1 MSLAVTLTRAQQGI
15 AAPPVMVEVHL
26 SGGLPGT
33 AIVGLP
39 EAAVREAR
47 DRVRVAIQATQF
59 EYPARRV
66 TVNLAPADLPKEGGR
81 YDLAI
86 ALGIL
91 AAGRQIAAHK
101 LGNCEFIGELAL
113 SGALRPVQG
122 VLPALLRARAA
133 GRSVVVPRAN
143 AAEAALV
150 EAMDIRVADTLAEV
164 CAWLCDRGELDAPA
178 AGAQVAAAQVPDLA
192 DVRGQL
198 QARRA
203 LEIAAVGG
211 HHVLLSGPPGTGKT
225 MLAERLP
232 GILPPLDAAAALET
246 LAVHSVAGLPLDAAR
261 WRQRPFRA
269 PHHSASAAA
278 LVGGGSQP
286 RPGEISLAHNGV
298 LFLDEL
304 PEFDR
309 HVLEVLREPL
319 ESGRV
324 AIARAAR
331 SIEFPARFQL
341 LAAMNPCPCGYAGDA
356 SGRCH
361 CTPEQIARYR
371 NRISGPLLD
380 RIDLHVE
387 VPRVALED
395 LMAARGGA
403 DEDSATVRAR
413 VLAARAQAQARAGVV
428 NAQVRAADLLAHC
441 ALGAPERAL
450 LARAVERMRL
460 SARGYH
466 RILRV
471 ARSIADLDG
480 GAACVSREHLA
491 EALQFRGAAQ

>member
-1 MSLAVTLTRAQQGI
+1 M
-15 AAPPVMVEVHL
+15 
-26 SGGLPGT
+26 GLPEKRSPISGSQCLG
-33 AIVGLP
+33 AIVG
-39 EAAVREAR
+39 ATGFKSQSISG
-47 DRVRVAIQATQF
+47 VACITL
-59 EYPARRV
+59 RCSCH
-66 TVNLAPADLPKEGGR
+66 KEGGR

-232 GILPPLDAAAALET
+232 GILPPLDASAALET

-278 LVGGGSQP
+278 LVGGGCD
-286 RPGEISLAHNGV
+286 
-298 LFLDEL
+298 FWK
-304 PEFDR
+304 
-309 HVLEVLREPL
+309 
-319 ESGRV
+319 
-324 AIARAAR
+324 
-331 SIEFPARFQL
+331 
-341 LAAMNPCPCGYAGDA
+341 
-356 SGRCH
+356 
-361 CTPEQIARYR
+361 
-371 NRISGPLLD
+371 
-380 RIDLHVE
+380 
-387 VPRVALED
+387 
-395 LMAARGGA
+395 
-403 DEDSATVRAR
+403 
-413 VLAARAQAQARAGVV
+413 
-428 NAQVRAADLLAHC
+428 
-441 ALGAPERAL
+441 
-450 LARAVERMRL
+450 
-460 SARGYH
+460 
-466 RILRV
+466 
-471 ARSIADLDG
+471 
-480 GAACVSREHLA
+480 
-491 EALQFRGAAQ
+491 